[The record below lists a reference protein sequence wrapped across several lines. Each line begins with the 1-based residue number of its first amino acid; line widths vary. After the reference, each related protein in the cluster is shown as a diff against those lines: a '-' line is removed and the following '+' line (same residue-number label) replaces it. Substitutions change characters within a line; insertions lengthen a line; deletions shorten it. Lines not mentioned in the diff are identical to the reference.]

1 MKRFTIP
8 SCRVAAIA
16 ALAATVACGGGGTQ
30 EDPVPVSGFGVLS
43 GKTVV
48 VLPVQYVRQVPGGWP
63 GGASSARDA
72 ARQADA
78 EITFALSEY
87 GGRATWI
94 SPEMQVEALER
105 QPAIQGVN
113 PYLLSADPLRRE
125 GKDAKYFRDPLL
137 REVRMISALFD
148 SRYLLWPME
157 IIYLKDK
164 DADTGRLAIRT
175 YLLDVRAGTALAYV
189 LVPGDD
195 QPPATAGALAAM
207 GQEFAVVVSP

>member
-1 MKRFTIP
+1 MKRLT
-8 SCRVAAIA
+8 IA
-16 ALAATVACGGGGTQ
+16 ALVATVACGGGGAQ
-30 EDPVPVSGFGVLS
+30 EDPVPVTGFGILS

-87 GGRATWI
+87 DGRATWI
-94 SPEMQVEALER
+94 TAEMQVAALER
-105 QPAIQGVN
+105 QPSIQGVN
-113 PYLLSADPLRRE
+113 PYLLSADLLRRE
-125 GKDAKYFRDPLL
+125 GKDEKYFRDPLL
-137 REVRMISALFD
+137 REVRLLAALFE
-148 SRYLLWPME
+148 SRYSLWPLE
-157 IIYLKDK
+157 LLYLKDK

-175 YLLDVRAGTALAYV
+175 FLLDVRTGTVLAYM
-189 LVPGDD
+189 LVPGDE
-195 QPPATAGALAAM
+195 QPPATAGALAAL